1 MWRECKRIGI
11 ANLLMLVL
19 LCVAAAFSFQA
30 YSQSDEADELG
41 LLAPSASAQES
52 ELGQDIESLQKAL
65 IELNRDLFILEEDL
79 LFPSSTQIAIYL
91 SMDVGQ
97 YFALDAVEVKIDDQ
111 SRSHYLYTQKQ
122 VEALMRGGVHQVYL
136 GNVSQGSHQLTA
148 IFHGIGPEQRPY
160 KRGVTLDFTKSED
173 AQVIELK
180 IVDSTM
186 AQQPEF
192 TAVALQ

>member
-1 MWRECKRIGI
+1 
-11 ANLLMLVL
+11 MLVL